1 MSDPNAPVTQ
11 ELAGSVLTVTLN
23 RPDLHNA
30 MNPAIVAAL
39 TDIFNDLPARDDV
52 RAVVLTGRG
61 RSFCAGADQ
70 MCIRDRLRRP
80 DRYHRPARH
89 G

>member
-39 TDIFNDLPARDDV
+39 TDIPEDKKSPAMPGGGGMGMGDMD
-52 RAVVLTGRG
+52 
-61 RSFCAGADQ
+61 F
-70 MCIRDRLRRP
+70 
-80 DRYHRPARH
+80 
-89 G
+89 